1 MDVVTAVITLISS
14 LLGGGVVAFFLE
26 RHQKKVD
33 KKEEQFKKEEEKKA
47 REQQAW
53 QDHVSEGLK
62 IGLENDAVIF
72 KALREHKINGESELQ
87 EQKMNE
93 FFRKQFTTSKKVVGG
108 N

>member
-1 MDVVTAVITLISS
+1 MDFWTAAITLVSS
-14 LLGGGVVAFFLE
+14 LLGGGVVAFFLD

-33 KKEEQFKKEEEKKA
+33 KKEEEQKKKEEKKQK
-47 REQQAW
+47 ELQAW

-72 KALREHKINGESELQ
+72 NALRKNNINGESEIQ

-93 FFRKQFTTSKKVVGG
+93 FFRKQFTK
-108 N
+108 